1 MKHPAVATFLL
12 PLCFTACATTEHPDL
27 SAAAEAEVRAAVKQ
41 WNDAA
46 AKKNAAAFAGF
57 YTEDAVLMLED
68 GPDVRGRANL
78 AQALGGM
85 MSDPA
90 FALSFAADT
99 VIASRSGD
107 LAYETGHY
115 ALTTTKDGKPAT
127 ERGQY
132 VVVWR
137 RQADGSWKVA
147 VDAPVSDAATPPPQ

>member
-1 MKHPAVATFLL
+1 MKQPPVATFLL
-12 PLCFTACATTEHPDL
+12 SLSFAACAAPPQADH
-27 SAAAEAEVRAAVKQ
+27 SVAAEAEVRAAVKQ

-46 AKKNAAAFAGF
+46 AAKNATAFAGF

-78 AQALGGM
+78 GQALGGM

-99 VIASRSGD
+99 VVASRSGD
-107 LAYETGHY
+107 LAFETGHY
-115 ALTTTKDGKPAT
+115 ALTSTKDGKPST

-137 RQADGSWKVA
+137 RQPDGSWKVA
-147 VDAPVSDAATPPPQ
+147 VDAPVSDAVAPQ